1 MTLLP
6 PTTRCRVLYPNTCLH
21 LGINVL
27 LSPGT
32 CDPADSPAGHQV
44 VSVGLCLASDT
55 NDSDSSNQL
64 HTVLPQVST
73 PTKLALG

>member
-6 PTTRCRVLYPNTCLH
+6 PTTQCRVLYPSTCLH

-32 CDPADSPAGHQV
+32 CDPADSPAGHQM

-55 NDSDSSNQL
+55 NDSDSTNQL